1 MKHRMK
7 LTVIRSEC
15 RGGLHSEGEE
25 YVIGEVCPPIC
36 HELWNNIYPM
46 LYAAGCGADIES
58 GEGYSSAF
66 TASCPDGGRVTVK
79 CERIDD

>member
-1 MKHRMK
+1 MKHRVK

-15 RGGLHSEGEE
+15 RSGLHGEGEE

-46 LYAAGCGADIES
+46 LYAAGCGEHS
-58 GEGYSSAF
+58 GAVSHDAVYLENAE
-66 TASCPDGGRVTVK
+66 ARCRAAGGA
-79 CERIDD
+79 E